1 MERDLLRD
9 VVLKNFDEVG
19 DLSSKVMISFKS
31 LGFTVIVNARSPSLW
46 EISPSWRL
54 MQLSMLPTTLS

>member
-31 LGFTVIVNARSPSLW
+31 FTVIVNARSPSLW